1 MYIVKII
8 HVQIMESINYTF
20 IVITLYINNITN
32 YTYNVIECTIIIVII
47 INPSQV

>member
-20 IVITLYINNITN
+20 IVIKLYING
-32 YTYNVIECTIIIVII
+32 
-47 INPSQV
+47 INKLYLQCN